1 MLTTNLLFE
10 LTRGGKSVF
19 SNGVKLG
26 IMFKSSWL
34 KYKTLHLLCILLF
47 GYSVEIFF
55 SFGVV
60 IYFLGFGELV
70 VTLDFCLDLEKELKV
85 SGKTQHR
92 ERIWS
97 KYA

>member
-1 MLTTNLLFE
+1 MLTTKLLFE

-34 KYKTLHLLCILLF
+34 KYKTLHLLCMLLF

-55 SFGVV
+55 SFGMV
-60 IYFLGFGELV
+60 ICFLGFGEL

-85 SGKTQHR
+85 SGKTQDR

-97 KYA
+97 RYA